1 MCGTVHSGVRGYK
14 GVPQGVL
21 GTGGYH
27 KMENISK
34 IGLGT
39 HLGSFSDEDSRQYE
53 EGVAFAVRNGITGID
68 TAINYRGMRS
78 EKDIGKA
85 IGALLAS
92 GEVHRE
98 DIFLATKAGLL
109 FGDVTSGLNPMRYLQ
124 EVLAPKGICMQDFGA
139 YEGLYQTINPD
150 FYEIALQIS
159 LQNLGVDTVD
169 VHYIHIP
176 EITRAQ
182 LTEDTFYKRLAQ
194 LIAWYEEKVKE
205 GKIRF
210 YGLAFEML
218 AMEPEE
224 EKWYINIEKVGQ
236 IAREIEGGDCHFKYI
251 QIPYNRK
258 YPYAATVRNQPFQG
272 EDCTLVEAAH
282 RMGMQ
287 VVGSM
292 PLDCGEG
299 FGKYTLEEMIS
310 YALNGVDAI
319 NVGSR
324 NVGHIREIASLLGTI
339 LD

>member
-1 MCGTVHSGVRGYK
+1 MIQGYAK
-14 GVPQGVL
+14 
-21 GTGGYH
+21 
-27 KMENISK
+27 ENCIK

-53 EGVAFAVRNGITGID
+53 EAVAFAVRNGIAAID
-68 TAINYRGMRS
+68 TAVNYRGMRS
-78 EKDIGKA
+78 EKDVGKA
-85 IGALLAS
+85 ISALLAS
-92 GEVHRE
+92 GEICRE

-109 FGDVTSGLNPMRYLQ
+109 FGDVTSGLNPVRYLQ
-124 EVLAPKGICMQDFGA
+124 EVLEPKGIHKEDFGV

-182 LTEDTFYKRLAQ
+182 LTEDTFYKKLARLMV
-194 LIAWYEEKVKE
+194 WYEEKVKE

-210 YGLAFEML
+210 YGMAFEML

-224 EKWYINIEKVGQ
+224 EKWYINIEKVVQ
-236 IAREIEGGDCHFKYI
+236 IARETGGGDCHLKYI
-251 QIPYNRK
+251 QIPYNRQ
-258 YPYAATVRNQPFQG
+258 YPYAAAVRNQSFQG

-282 RMGMQ
+282 RMGMR
-287 VVGSM
+287 VIGSM
-292 PLDCGEG
+292 PLGCGEG

-324 NVGHIREIASLLGTI
+324 NVGHIWEIASLLGTI

>member
-1 MCGTVHSGVRGYK
+1 
-14 GVPQGVL
+14 
-21 GTGGYH
+21 
-27 KMENISK
+27 MENISK

-53 EGVAFAVRNGITGID
+53 EAVAFAVRNGITGID

-78 EKDIGKA
+78 ERDIGKA

-124 EVLAPKGICMQDFGA
+124 EVLVPKGICMEDFCA

-159 LQNLGVDTVD
+159 LQNLGVDMVD

-251 QIPYNRK
+251 QIPYNRN
-258 YPYAATVRNQPFQG
+258 YPYAATVRNQSFQG

-324 NVGHIREIASLLGTI
+324 NVGHIREIAFLLGTI